1 MSASDE
7 CAKRITIS
15 LWSWARLVVGLRVRG
30 EGRRES
36 GAFLLGKWNGTSG
49 KVMRVVF
56 YDDLDPNAYQNGI
69 ITFHGE
75 GLAALWAICRG
86 GDLEV
91 IADCHTHGNANTG
104 QSVMDQRNPMIP
116 DGAVVDA
123 RRRRSRVSRQ
133 LPLAPPR
140 QGRAVEPHPRD
151 TLVEGRHGEKHL
163 ENFQA
168 AR

>member
-116 DGAVVDA
+116 EVGHIGLIFPFFAQMAPWSTRGVGVHEYLGNFRW
-123 RRRRSRVSRQ
+123 RRHDKGGQSNRIHV
-133 LPLAPPR
+133 
-140 QGRAVEPHPRD
+140 
-151 TLVEGRHGEKHL
+151 TLW
-163 ENFQA
+163 
-168 AR
+168 